1 VRITTRVATGLF
13 LVAALLIGALAYQ
26 FVQNEKLQSINR
38 ELSLIKLEAARISVR
53 LLQDL
58 EGVRE
63 FAAKSVV
70 LGDPDYL
77 IQLADWEQAVED
89 DLARL
94 EEVGLS
100 EREERIR
107 TRMEARWK
115 DYRHIAPTLTD
126 APLAFVDEVELILTD
141 LRLATEDLIAAN
153 EEVMTE
159 RAAAAGEAAVRAQTV
174 GWMAAGLSLVLAG
187 LLSLLLYLSIA
198 GPLRRLTRGTRE
210 LARGH
215 FDHRLKIQGPG
226 ELRSLAKD
234 FNHMA
239 KQLGELEGMKQDF
252 VSHVSHELKSPL
264 AAIQETIEVLLD
276 ELPGPVTS
284 KQTRLLGLAR
294 KSSIRLSCMISNLLE
309 ISRLEAGASAYDP
322 RWCDLREITRSVL
335 DEMEPLARERKI
347 RMAVLS
353 GGKPAALVCDEDRAG
368 DVVGN
373 LVGNALKFS
382 PEGTTVRVSLTR
394 LDTLPDFLASRDREG
409 IAGERGPL
417 LLLSV
422 EDEGPG
428 VPDEHKELIFEKFHQ
443 VNPRERIRGQGVGLG
458 LAIANRIV
466 EAHTGAIWVED
477 RPGGGAIFRVLLPS
491 VPSRWRDR
499 VLAAPP
505 ASRRPSSERRT
516 RLVGARR
523 TSAGLVLATALVG
536 LGPVGCASSPASEEV
551 SILVPEPDLEIEEEP
566 SYTAVPPEEVPLTI
580 PGAVRLSRGWAL
592 LERREFT
599 EATGEFQAVIDEGET
614 GHPRAEALWGI
625 ALVNLY
631 PGNQNADPDRAR
643 VVLRTIEEDFRE
655 TLFGAQAGWTLAL
668 LDELRQIQE
677 LAARQ
682 ETVLRQLGETVD
694 LLKQIDLTRRPART
708 LRPDSLQSR
717 RPR

>member
-1 VRITTRVATGLF
+1 MRITTRVATGLF

-26 FVQNEKLQSINR
+26 FVQNEKLQSITR

-77 IQLADWEQAVED
+77 AQLADWERAVEE

-100 EREERIR
+100 EEEERVR
-107 TRMEARWK
+107 TRMVARWEA
-115 DYRHIAPTLTD
+115 YRRVAPTLTG
-126 APLAFVDEVELILTD
+126 APLAFVDEMDLILTD

-153 EEVMTE
+153 DEVVTE

-174 GWMAAGLSLVLAG
+174 GWTAAGLSLVLAG
-187 LLSLLLYLSIA
+187 LLSLLLYHSISE
-198 GPLRRLTRGTRE
+198 PLRRLTRGTRE
-210 LARGH
+210 LARGR

-239 KQLGELEGMKQDF
+239 EQLGELEGMKQDF
-252 VSHVSHELKSPL
+252 VSHVSHELKNPL
-264 AAIQETIEVLLD
+264 AAIQETIAVLLD
-276 ELPGPVTS
+276 GLPGPVTS
-284 KQTRLLGLAR
+284 RQTRLLELAR
-294 KSSIRLSCMISNLLE
+294 KSSLRLSSMISNLLE
-309 ISRLEAGASAYDP
+309 ISRLEGGASTYDP
-322 RWCDLREITRSVL
+322 RWCDLREIIRSLV
-335 DEMEPLARERKI
+335 DEMEPLARERNI
-347 RMAVLS
+347 RMHVLS
-353 GGKPAALVCDEDRAG
+353 GAEPVALVCDEERAG

-382 PEGTTVRVSLTR
+382 PEGTTVRVSLRR
-394 LDTLPDFLASRDREG
+394 LEDLPDFVASRDREG
-409 IAGERGPL
+409 ITGERGPL

-428 VPDEHKELIFEKFHQ
+428 VPDDHKDLIFEKFHQ
-443 VNPRERIRGQGVGLG
+443 VNPRGRIRGQGVGLG
-458 LAIANRIV
+458 LAIASRIV
-466 EAHTGAIWVED
+466 KAHAGAIWVED
-477 RPGGGAIFRVLLPS
+477 GPGKGAIFRVLLPR
-491 VPSRWRDR
+491 VPTRWRDR
-499 VLAAPP
+499 VPATPP
-505 ASRRPSSERRT
+505 GTGLPSSEGPT
-516 RLVGARR
+516 RFMGARR
-523 TSAGLVLATALVG
+523 TSARLVLATMLVG
-536 LGPVGCASSPASEEV
+536 LGGGGCASAPASEEV
-551 SILVPEPDLEIEEEP
+551 PIPVPEPHLEIEGEP
-566 SYTAVPPEEVPLTI
+566 PYTVIPPEEVPITLPI
-580 PGAVRLSRGWAL
+580 AVRLSRGWAL

-599 EATGEFQAVIDEGET
+599 EATAEFQAVIDEGET
-614 GHPRAEALWGI
+614 GHRRAEALWGI
-625 ALVNLY
+625 ALVNLS

-643 VVLRTIEEDFRE
+643 VALRTIANDFRG
-655 TLFGAQAGWTLAL
+655 TLLGAQASWTLAL
-668 LDELRQIQE
+668 LDEMRQVQE
-677 LAARQ
+677 VAARQ
-682 ETVLRQLGETVD
+682 EAVLRQLGETVD

>member
-1 VRITTRVATGLF
+1 MRITTRVATGLF
-13 LVAALLIGALAYQ
+13 LVATLLIGALAYQ
-26 FVQNEKLQSINR
+26 FAQNEKLQAINR
-38 ELSLIKLEAARISVR
+38 ELSQIKLEAARISVR

-70 LGDPDYL
+70 LGDLDYR
-77 IQLADWEQAVED
+77 IQLADWERAVEE

-100 EREERIR
+100 GGEERIR
-107 TRMEARWK
+107 TRMEARWQ
-115 DYRHIAPTLTD
+115 DYRRIAPTLTD
-126 APLAFVDEVELILTD
+126 APLAFVDEVDLILTD
-141 LRLATEDLIAAN
+141 LRRATEDLIATN
-153 EEVMTE
+153 EEVVTE

-187 LLSLLLYLSIA
+187 LLSLLLYFSIS

-215 FDHRLKIQGPG
+215 FDHRLRIRGPG
-226 ELRSLAKD
+226 ELRHLAED

-252 VSHVSHELKSPL
+252 VSHVSHELKTPL

-276 ELPGPVTS
+276 ELPGPVTF
-284 KQTRLLGLAR
+284 KQTRLLELAR
-294 KSSIRLSCMISNLLE
+294 KSSNRLSSMISDLLE
-309 ISRLEAGASAYDP
+309 ISRLEAGASAYHP
-322 RWCDLREITRSVL
+322 RWGDLREITRSVV
-335 DEMEPLARERKI
+335 DEMEPLARERNI

-353 GGKPAALVCDEDRAG
+353 GAKPAALVCDEDRAG

-382 PEGTTVRVSLTR
+382 PEGATVRVSLTR

-409 IAGERGPL
+409 IGGEQGPL

-428 VPDEHKELIFEKFHQ
+428 VPDEHKELVFEKFHQ
-443 VNPRERIRGQGVGLG
+443 VNPRARIRGQGVGLG

-466 EAHTGAIWVED
+466 EAHRGAIWVED
-477 RPGGGAIFRVLLPS
+477 RPGGGAIFRVAFPT

-499 VLAAPP
+499 VPAAPP
-505 ASRRPSSERRT
+505 GPRRPSSEGKT
-516 RLVGARR
+516 RSTGARR
-523 TSAGLVLATALVG
+523 TTVGLVLATLLVG
-536 LGPVGCASSPASEEV
+536 FGPVGCASTPASEEV
-551 SILVPEPDLEIEEEP
+551 SVPVPDPDLDITEEP
-566 SYTAVPPEEVPLTI
+566 SYTASPPEEIPLTTPAAI
-580 PGAVRLSRGWAL
+580 RLSRGWEL

-599 EATGEFQAVIDEGET
+599 EATGEFQAVIEEGET
-614 GHPRAEALWGI
+614 GSRRAEALWGI
-625 ALVNLY
+625 ALVNLF

-643 VVLRTIEEDFRE
+643 AFLLTIEDDFGE
-655 TLFGAQAGWTLAL
+655 TLLGVQAGWTLAL
-668 LDELRQIQE
+668 LDELRQIQGV
-677 LAARQ
+677 AARQ

-694 LLKQIDLTRRPART
+694 LLKQIDLTRRPAQT
-708 LRPDSLQSR
+708 PRPDSLQSQ